1 MEEESQPT
9 TNDSSDLDL
18 VTVFE
23 ADGITAEMESMEV
36 QAILEAAGIAAV
48 TVGGGVIP
56 SLPFE
61 VRVPKEDAER
71 ALTLIAEAQA
81 AGPSAA
87 DEAEQAG
94 EIESG
99 A

>member
-1 MEEESQPT
+1 MEEENQPV
-9 TNDSSDLDL
+9 TNPSSDLDL

-23 ADGITAEMESMEV
+23 ADGITAEMESMGI
-36 QAILEAAGIAAV
+36 QSIQEANGIAAV
-48 TVGGGVIP
+48 TVGASVIP

-61 VRVPKEDAER
+61 VRVPKADLER
-71 ALTLIAEAQA
+71 ALILIAEAQA

-87 DEAEQAG
+87 EEAEQAG
-94 EIESG
+94 EQQ